1 MRRTV
6 TFLLIALLLA
16 PMLTA
21 VAGDWSSA
29 KSEFSSAFQPTRT
42 AAQRESAVMAV
53 AAFDTRDAAKLLLSG
68 VERID
73 RITAPM
79 IERKAEVDDQI
90 EKYLGGQMFE
100 QERRLPAEAHAA
112 VKTLKR
118 ESGQLQDEI
127 TAEAGVLAA
136 IEEAISTMR
145 DKDAVEYL
153 YERALSGES
162 SWKAR
167 QIVAAALEDI
177 NDPESVK
184 YLVRA
189 LKDKDARVRMTAA
202 VTCGRMKAPD
212 ALKGLLDLLKEK
224 AWTVRSAAIE
234 ALGEIGQKGAVGP
247 LIDQISEEE
256 GRLKEDCGRALQKL
270 TGQTFGSTED
280 AWRRWWEEHKSEYG
294 GEDGEELGGHPVGRG
309 GRDGGYYGIPIETS
323 RAIFV
328 VDVSGSMSGE
338 GNGGVAKIQSAKNE
352 LTRVVK
358 NFAPKGAFNLIV
370 FNDIVKKWQ
379 DRMMPASKGNKQ
391 AAMDW
396 VKDLEAASSTNIF
409 DAMDMAFRVAGM
421 GASDKNYGLGA
432 DTIFLLS
439 DGSPTKPDGG
449 LDDWEKIIKAVRE
462 WNRLK
467 RITIHTIGIGD
478 HNAAFMS
485 TLANENGGTYVA
497 R

>member
-1 MRRTV
+1 VRRR
-6 TFLLIALLLA
+6 ALLLLVGLLLV
-16 PMLTA
+16 PMITA
-21 VAGDWSSA
+21 LAEDWSSA
-29 KSEFSSAFQPTRT
+29 KSDFESAFRPTRK
-42 AAQRESAVMAV
+42 AAERESAVMAV
-53 AAFDTRDAAKLLLSG
+53 AFFDTRDAAKLLLSG
-68 VERID
+68 VGKVD

-79 IERKAEVDDQI
+79 IERKTEVDEKI
-90 EKYLGGQMFE
+90 EQYLGGQMFE

-118 ESGQLQDEI
+118 ESGRLQDEI

-136 IEEAISTMR
+136 IEDGLSSLR
-145 DKDAVEYL
+145 DKDAVKYL
-153 YERALSGES
+153 YEKALSGGK

-167 QIVAAALEDI
+167 QIVASALEEI
-177 NDPESVK
+177 ADPASAK

-202 VTCGRMKAPD
+202 ITCGKMKVSG
-212 ALKGLLDLLKEK
+212 ALKGLLGMLKEK
-224 AWTVRSAAIE
+224 TWTARSAAIE
-234 ALGEIGQKGAVGP
+234 ALGDIGEKGAVGP
-247 LIDQISEEE
+247 LINQISKEE
-256 GRLKEDCGRALQKL
+256 GRLREDCGRALQKL
-270 TGQTFGSTED
+270 TGQKFGSTEA

-338 GNGGVAKIQSAKNE
+338 GRSGVTKIQSAKNE
-352 LTRVVK
+352 LMRVVK

-379 DRMMPASKGNKQ
+379 DRMMPANKGNKK
-391 AAMDW
+391 AALDW
-396 VKDLEAASSTNIF
+396 VKNLEAASSTNIF
-409 DAMDMAFRVAGM
+409 DAMETAFRVAGM
-421 GASDKNYGLGA
+421 GATDKNYGLGA

-449 LDDWEKIIKAVRE
+449 MDDWEKIIKAVRE

-485 TLANENGGTYVA
+485 TLAMENGGTYVA